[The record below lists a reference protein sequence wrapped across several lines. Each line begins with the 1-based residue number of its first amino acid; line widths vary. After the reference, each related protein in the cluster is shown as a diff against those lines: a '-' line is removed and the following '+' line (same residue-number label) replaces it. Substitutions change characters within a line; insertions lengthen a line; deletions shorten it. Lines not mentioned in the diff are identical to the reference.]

1 MENYSIASIN
11 LVGERTMS
19 FELDER
25 RKIVEMDAKSL
36 TDDLP
41 VCPETGAGF
50 AVNQTYKEDGTRQKV
65 HKIYDR
71 SFHCQ
76 QIDTRT

>member
-1 MENYSIASIN
+1 MEKLYVN
-11 LVGERTMS
+11 E
-19 FELDER
+19 
-25 RKIVEMDAKSL
+25 KSL

-41 VCPETGAGF
+41 VCPATGAGF
-50 AVNQTYKEDGTRQKV
+50 ATNLCYKEDGTRQKV

-76 QIDTRT
+76 QTDTRT

>member
-1 MENYSIASIN
+1 
-11 LVGERTMS
+11 MS
-19 FELDER
+19 FET
-25 RKIVEMDAKSL
+25 DAKSL

-50 AVNQTYKEDGTRQKV
+50 AINQTYKDDGTRQKV

-76 QIDTRT
+76 QTDTRTLVPCIQSLLYGFE

>member
-1 MENYSIASIN
+1 MCEVRAMRA
-11 LVGERTMS
+11 ES
-19 FELDER
+19 FET
-25 RKIVEMDAKSL
+25 DAKSL

-50 AVNQTYKEDGTRQKV
+50 AINQTYKEDGTRQKV

-76 QIDTRT
+76 QIDTRTLVHSIRICVIRFTD